1 MQYNRHSTEWWKR
14 NSCYCFGC
22 HHRSPRS
29 PPPSAPQHELNA
41 PTQTIGRPIQLPQL
55 TRLLALPRNTP
66 GRSNWKVGL
75 VPRFAPVGLPVGGST
90 SLNPLNP
97 HAHPLPTHGVHA
109 RARSPRQGH
118 SGCELL
124 APQAGPTAPQASPP
138 DIPAFLVVFCSLWA
152 GFLAVFGPFENALR
166 QGFPIFKNPKNTI
179 NRSTLRTVRN
189 RRRLAGAPCRGQPL
203 G

>member
-1 MQYNRHSTEWWKR
+1 
-14 NSCYCFGC
+14 
-22 HHRSPRS
+22 
-29 PPPSAPQHELNA
+29 
-41 PTQTIGRPIQLPQL
+41 
-55 TRLLALPRNTP
+55 
-66 GRSNWKVGL
+66 

-97 HAHPLPTHGVHA
+97 HAHPLPTHGVRA

-152 GFLAVFGPFENALR
+152 GFLAVFWPFENALR
-166 QGFPIFKNPKNTI
+166 QGFPILKNPVI
-179 NRSTLRTVRN
+179 NRGAAPRN
-189 RRRLAGAPCRGQPL
+189 RCIFLCAITRLPVAACC
-203 G
+203 